1 MSSLEIKL
9 ISLKESSESNGKR
22 VEDLSKKLKQ
32 VMLLLLIM
40 VPEFWLFDV
49 HSAVVLPEINFT
61 LSFNYF
67 ASIRNMQL

>member
-9 ISLKESSESNGKR
+9 ISLKETSESNSKR

-32 VMLLLLIM
+32 VLLLLIM
-40 VPEFWLFDV
+40 SQNSDYLMCF
-49 HSAVVLPEINFT
+49 AVVLPEVHFT